1 MKKAVTI
8 KITVIDKNI
17 TLDGKNLQGLTE
29 ANIIDII
36 KMLVSLFKT
45 LNISHKG
52 DSTNGNA

>member
-17 TLDGKNLQGLTE
+17 TLDGKNLQELTE

-36 KMLVSLFKT
+36 KMLSVSLR
-45 LNISHKG
+45 L
-52 DSTNGNA
+52 

>member
-1 MKKAVTI
+1 MKKAVSI

-17 TLDGKNLQGLTE
+17 TLDGKNLQELTE

-52 DSTNGNA
+52 DPANGNA